1 MAVPQETQAG
11 DNGTRMAAVQGIR
24 ADPSL
29 ACAGLTVL
37 ATGATVMITALTI
50 WIVRV
55 APAVPALDARIHAIA
70 LAYRGPVDTE
80 IARVIT
86 WGGAT
91 VVALPALLVLASLA
105 AVNDRY
111 PARLAKGLIVAGV
124 ASLGVWTGLQL
135 NAMVGRV
142 RPPAVDWAAAAHG
155 PSFPSGHTTVAT
167 IVALSAAWVLAA
179 RLRPGW
185 PRQVVWVGAAAY
197 ALVVGWSRIWLGVH
211 WPTDVL
217 GGWLY
222 GIAWCGA
229 TAAVVEIVRW
239 RAARRSS
246 RTHRS

>member
-1 MAVPQETQAG
+1 M
-11 DNGTRMAAVQGIR
+11 I
-24 ADPSL
+24 
-29 ACAGLTVL
+29 
-37 ATGATVMITALTI
+37 ITALTI
-50 WIVRV
+50 WIVRI
-55 APAVPALDARIHAIA
+55 APAVPALDARIYAIA
-70 LAYRGPVDTE
+70 LSHRGPVNTG
-80 IARVIT
+80 IARVVT

-105 AVNDRY
+105 AVNDGY

-124 ASLGVWTGLQL
+124 ASLGVWSGLRL

-142 RPPAVDWAAAAHG
+142 RPPAVHWAAAGGG

-167 IVALSAAWVLAA
+167 IVALSAAWALTA
-179 RLRPGW
+179 RLRAGW
-185 PRQVVWVGAAAY
+185 PRHVAWVAAAAY
-197 ALVVGWSRIWLGVH
+197 ALFVGWSRVWLGVH

-229 TAAVVEIVRW
+229 AAAVVEIVRR

-246 RTHRS
+246 HTTHS